1 MNKYKEYLEKA
12 HENYSNSSIE
22 ELCDFNKTSKE
33 HLKNLKELKVSDY
46 NFSIVNERDKECAVI
61 FPNYKNRDN
70 IIDLMIEAVEQD
82 INEVRALI
90 YEILEE
96 GEIFDED

>member
-12 HENYSNSSIE
+12 HENYLNSSIE
-22 ELCDFNKTSKE
+22 DLCDFNKISKE
-33 HLKNLKELKVSDY
+33 HLKKLKELKDSDY
-46 NFSIVNERDKECAVI
+46 NFSIVDEKDKECAVI
-61 FPNYKNRDN
+61 YLNYKNRDE

-90 YEILEE
+90 YEKVED
-96 GEIFDED
+96 GELFD